1 MTAYLL
7 VRAEVEEAS
16 RYKFD
21 KWYENEHLPSALR
34 EFRDSISAWRAWSD
48 VEEGV
53 HLAFYEFP
61 NLTAAHDLLNS
72 DLMKNFIAEFDRN
85 WERKVK
91 RTRDVFAINQIL
103 NKTN

>member
-7 VRAEVEEAS
+7 VRAEVEEES

-72 DLMKNFIAEFDRN
+72 DLMKNLITFLWIILLI
-85 WERKVK
+85 WIQY
-91 RTRDVFAINQIL
+91 AINI
-103 NKTN
+103 